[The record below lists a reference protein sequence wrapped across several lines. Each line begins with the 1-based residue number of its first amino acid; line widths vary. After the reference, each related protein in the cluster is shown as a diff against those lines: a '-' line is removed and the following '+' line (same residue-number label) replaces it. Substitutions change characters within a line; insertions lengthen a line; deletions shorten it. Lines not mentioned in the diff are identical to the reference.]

1 MEEVGGT
8 GAPEDRLGLG
18 REPDGPTGESG
29 AHSSW
34 SPSALAPSV
43 LCAFYVNLEAIS
55 QSYQAEDKADERTG
69 WMDGQTDLQFKGGC
83 LGPCPVDW
91 PHLLLPTAPL
101 FLEGPGSF
109 WSP

>member
-55 QSYQAEDKADERTG
+55 QSYQKIKRTEG
-69 WMDGQTDLQFKGGC
+69 QDGRMDRRICSLK
-83 LGPCPVDW
+83 V
-91 PHLLLPTAPL
+91 AA
-101 FLEGPGSF
+101 
-109 WSP
+109 